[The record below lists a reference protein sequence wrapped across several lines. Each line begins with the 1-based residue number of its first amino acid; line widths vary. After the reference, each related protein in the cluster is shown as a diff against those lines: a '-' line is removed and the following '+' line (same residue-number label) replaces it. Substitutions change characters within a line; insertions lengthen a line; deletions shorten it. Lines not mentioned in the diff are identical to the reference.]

1 MRDVAREAALACRSV
16 MRRQL
21 LPFVMSLALLGT
33 AWQTRATD
41 SAGDRPPVV
50 VSNPP
55 AASLATPL
63 ISVRR
68 IPLFLQAPEADRRLV
83 SDLEGVV
90 SGLPNNSCVAVTEHG
105 RLIYGVNETDRKS
118 VV

>member
-1 MRDVAREAALACRSV
+1 M
-16 MRRQL
+16 
-21 LPFVMSLALLGT
+21 
-33 AWQTRATD
+33 
-41 SAGDRPPVV
+41 
-50 VSNPP
+50 SNPP

-105 RLIYGVNETDRKS
+105 RLIYGANETAPLVPASTQKLVLALAALEKMGGDRIFSTKLLS
-118 VV
+118 RSAPVNGIIDGDVWLVGG